1 MPLDFNGDVVTTDEL
16 GAFAVILK
24 EKNEYKITS
33 GLPANLG
40 GVAAISFTDILESGA
55 SLAERSPVIIPM
67 QRNVRLDGPVC
78 RVLRNDAVELAFF
91 PYENTTSSI
100 PGLPEGVQI
109 EVPLIYSK
117 LNQIFSP
124 IDNPNPAPAPETRFA
139 IGKNG
144 FTRPFSA
151 FATGT
156 GTYAGTWDFLGEQ
169 AIIDGALEI
178 CADRGDS
185 EPCTLNNEIVLDEI
199 WSYTKETF
207 IAQIQLS
214 NSLAGKRWFPNPSR
228 RHVILKRGVYVLAA
242 LRAAIAPLY
251 DTYTCEVVAA
261 GCRTFKINKDKIR
274 VIFSG
279 LYTKMPKGLESL
291 GNDKVKRKKHIER
304 LLKKLPTEVT
314 SCD

>member
-24 EKNEYKITS
+24 ENNEYKISS

-55 SLAERSPVIIPM
+55 SLAERSPVIIPGK
-67 QRNVRLDGPVC
+67 RNVRPDGPVC
-78 RVLRNDAVELAFF
+78 LVLQNNQQMVFF
-91 PYENTTSSI
+91 GYNNTTSSI
-100 PGLPEGVQI
+100 PGLPEGGII
-109 EVPLIYSK
+109 EVPLIYNK

-207 IAQIQLS
+207 LAQIELS